1 MHAIDGRQNDGRV
14 AEYVVSGETTAETQS
29 GWPGLFWEAFR
40 CSKNAMVLVDD
51 ERRHIEVNGAYLQL
65 LGYRRDHLIGR
76 PIYELLPAGPIMSI
90 REWHQTLR
98 RKQFARSAD
107 LVCADGRCV
116 TVEYAGH
123 PEVVTGQRLV
133 LVVAMRTARG
143 GRRSHDDRVPPPLAA
158 AVTHR
163 ELEVIELIAMG
174 LTGPEIAQELGL
186 AHNTVRTHVRN
197 ATAKVGARSRAHLVA
212 RSLAEGL
219 LWRESS

>member
-1 MHAIDGRQNDGRV
+1 MMNV
-14 AEYVVSGETTAETQS
+14 ETSAATQS

-51 ERRHIEVNGAYLQL
+51 ERRHVAVNGAYLQL

-90 REWHQTLR
+90 QEWHQTLR
-98 RKQFARSAD
+98 RKQFAGSAE
-107 LVCADGRCV
+107 LACADGRCV

-123 PEVVTGQRLV
+123 PEVVTGKQLV
-133 LVVAMRTARG
+133 LVVAIRTARG
-143 GRRSHDDRVPPPLAA
+143 GRRPPDEMVPPPEAA

-163 ELEVIELIAMG
+163 EVEVIRLIAMG

-212 RSLAEGL
+212 KSLAEGL
-219 LWRESS
+219 LWPETP